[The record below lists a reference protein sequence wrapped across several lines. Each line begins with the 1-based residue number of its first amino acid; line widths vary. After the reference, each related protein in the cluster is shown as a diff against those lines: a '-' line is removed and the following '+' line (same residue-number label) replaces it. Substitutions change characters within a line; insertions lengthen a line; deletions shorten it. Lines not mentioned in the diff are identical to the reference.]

1 MREISVYAE
10 TVVDDPEAVYL
21 VAREHRSNGYK
32 EQSIRIPND
41 QIDVAIR
48 ELQRERPEPSSA
60 AETGKSAPFGY
71 CVPHQTF
78 HGHEGC

>member
-21 VAREHRSNGYK
+21 VAREHRSNG
-32 EQSIRIPND
+32 
-41 QIDVAIR
+41 
-48 ELQRERPEPSSA
+48 RERPEPSSA